1 MTNKQ
6 RTDLIERHILEHK
19 YADLRTLATHFGG
32 SISTVRRVLDT
43 LESRGLVRRHHGG
56 ASLIETDA
64 LTQEYDFLTGIQR
77 QADQKFA
84 IAGLVAEQIQP
95 GMTVILDAGTT
106 TYAVARLLAEKRVR
120 VITNSLPVATLFGE
134 IGNVETLVTGGSICG
149 RLAVLVGPQCEQS
162 IEQIH
167 ADLAILGGA
176 GITENGI
183 WNHNALMIA
192 VQRKMIAASERT
204 IFALDGTK
212 FGRKALS
219 LIAPFGP
226 RFTIVTDTR
235 PSPEVIKAINSAGAN
250 LTLAESRRSRA
261 QERA

>member
-1 MTNKQ
+1 MS
-6 RTDLIERHILEHK
+6 RTDVEVEPRNSRGELVEQARPVEAGDFQH
-19 YADLRTLATHFGG
+19 
-32 SISTVRRVLDT
+32 RVLVRKIVIDRHFRRDA
-43 LESRGLVRRHHGG
+43 EGL
-56 ASLIETDA
+56 L
-64 LTQEYDFLTGIQR
+64 
-77 QADQKFA
+77 
-84 IAGLVAEQIQP
+84 
-95 GMTVILDAGTT
+95 
-106 TYAVARLLAEKRVR
+106 
-120 VITNSLPVATLFGE
+120 
-134 IGNVETLVTGGSICG
+134 
-149 RLAVLVGPQCEQS
+149 